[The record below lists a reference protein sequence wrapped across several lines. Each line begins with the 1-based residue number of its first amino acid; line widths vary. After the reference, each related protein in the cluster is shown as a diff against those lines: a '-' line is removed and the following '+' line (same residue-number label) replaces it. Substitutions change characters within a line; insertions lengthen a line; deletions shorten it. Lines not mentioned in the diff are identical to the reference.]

1 MAEEYIPDERKK
13 KYQRKNLQKQAI
25 TGKIIQKNDSE
36 DDPRS
41 QKRNV
46 SIN

>member
-1 MAEEYIPDERKK
+1 MAEEYILDERKK
-13 KYQRKNLQKQAI
+13 NQRKNQKKQAI

-46 SIN
+46 STN